1 MFSRFP
7 LIPQHDAMDCG
18 PACVAMIAKYYGRE
32 YPLDYLRKYSYITKE
47 GVSLAGLTEASSTI
61 GLDSMP
67 VRTDYNNLISE
78 HPLPCILYWQNR
90 HFVVLYN
97 IKTNLISGKKF
108 FKIADPAI
116 GYRTVTEEQF
126 DDFWSLGAK
135 KGIAFFLEP
144 TSEFYKKSVPEKRR
158 RNLHFFYQYLKPHKK
173 ELLYLTLCLA
183 ISSLFTL
190 CVPVLTQLLIDK
202 GITLKKVNIVLAIL
216 MAQITLL
223 VGSFVIEII
232 RNWLLL
238 FIAARINILIISDF
252 FKKIM
257 RLPLQFFDTRFLGD
271 FHQRIQDHS
280 RIESFLTSQSLTT
293 FFSLINFWIFF
304 VVLLSYDG
312 MILMTYLG
320 LTIIAIV
327 WSSRF
332 LKARERIDYYRFQ
345 SNALNNES
353 VNEIING
360 IHEIKLNNFEDYKR
374 NEWKKIQVKLFKINM
389 QGLRLN
395 QLQTVGFDLIN
406 QIKNLIVVAIAAN
419 EVVKENITLGA
430 LVSITY
436 IIGQLN
442 NPVTQL
448 LSFFQSYQDAK
459 LSMDRLSEVQ
469 NIANEDADQEVS
481 GTTNSLI
488 SNKRGILIKDLSFSY
503 EGPNSP
509 NVLTDINLF
518 IPHGKTTAIVGNSG
532 SGKTTIM
539 KLLLRFYD
547 VESGH
552 IFIDGKS
559 ITEIAPEKWRSV
571 CGAVLQEGYIFSES
585 IIRNI
590 ATKDLDIDREK
601 LEKAIRI
608 ANIGDFIEGLSQKG
622 NTYIG
627 SKGSG
632 ISTGQRQRIQIARAV
647 YKDPEYIFFDEATSA
662 LDTENEKIIHDNLK
676 AFFQNRT
683 VVIIAH
689 RLSTVKNADQIIV
702 LKEGRIME
710 TGTHESLISK
720 KGRYYHLV
728 KNQLDLG
735 RV

>member
-1 MFSRFP
+1 MFRKFP

-18 PACVAMIAKYYGRE
+18 PACVAMIAKHYGRE
-32 YPLDYLRKYSYITKE
+32 YPIDYLREYSYITRE
-47 GVSLAGLTEASSTI
+47 GVSLGGLSEAATTI
-61 GLDSMP
+61 GFDSMS
-67 VRTDYNNLISE
+67 VRTEYENLISE

-90 HFVVLYN
+90 HFVVLYS
-97 IKTNLISGKKF
+97 IKANLINGKKF
-108 FKIADPAI
+108 FKIADPAV
-116 GYRTVTEEQF
+116 GYRTVTEDQF
-126 DDFWSLGAK
+126 NDFWSLGTK

-144 TSEFYKKSVPEKRR
+144 TPEFYTKTVPEKRR
-158 RNLHFFYQYLKPHKK
+158 KNLQFFFNYLKPHKK
-173 ELLYLTLCLA
+173 ELLYLTLCLT

-190 CVPVLTQLLIDK
+190 CIPVLTQMLIDK
-202 GITLKKVNIVLAIL
+202 GITLKNVNILLAIL
-216 MAQITLL
+216 LAQITLL
-223 VGSFVIEII
+223 IGSFVIEII

-293 FFSLINFWIFF
+293 FFSLINFCIFF
-304 VVLLSYDG
+304 VVLLSYDKT
-312 MILMTYLG
+312 ILITYLG
-320 LTIIAIV
+320 LTIMAIV

-389 QGLRLN
+389 QALRLN
-395 QLQTVGFDLIN
+395 QMQAVGFDLIN
-406 QIKNLIVVAIAAN
+406 QLKNLIVVSIAAY
-419 EVVKENITLGA
+419 EVIKENITLGA
-430 LVSITY
+430 LLSITY

-469 NIANEDADQEVS
+469 NLTNEDAGLEANN
-481 GTTNSLI
+481 TTGSLI
-488 SNKRGILIKDLSFSY
+488 SDRRGILIKDLSFRY
-503 EGPNSP
+503 EGPRSP

-539 KLLLRFYD
+539 KLLLRFYN
-547 VESGH
+547 VESGK

-559 ITEIAPEKWRSV
+559 ITEIAP
-571 CGAVLQEGYIFSES
+571 
-585 IIRNI
+585 
-590 ATKDLDIDREK
+590 
-601 LEKAIRI
+601 
-608 ANIGDFIEGLSQKG
+608 
-622 NTYIG
+622 
-627 SKGSG
+627 
-632 ISTGQRQRIQIARAV
+632 
-647 YKDPEYIFFDEATSA
+647 
-662 LDTENEKIIHDNLK
+662 
-676 AFFQNRT
+676 
-683 VVIIAH
+683 
-689 RLSTVKNADQIIV
+689 
-702 LKEGRIME
+702 
-710 TGTHESLISK
+710 
-720 KGRYYHLV
+720 
-728 KNQLDLG
+728 
-735 RV
+735 

>member
-1 MFSRFP
+1 MFKKFP
-7 LIPQHDAMDCG
+7 LVAQHDAMDCG
-18 PACVAMIAKYYGRE
+18 PACVAMIAKYHGRE
-32 YPLDYLRKYSYITKE
+32 YPLDYLREYSYITRE
-47 GVSLAGLTEASSTI
+47 GVSLGGLTEVATTI
-61 GLDSMP
+61 GFNSMS
-67 VRTDYNNLISE
+67 VRTDYKNLISE

-90 HFVVLYN
+90 HFVVLYS
-97 IKTNLISGKKF
+97 IKTNLINGKKS

-116 GYRTVTEEQF
+116 GYRTVTEDQF
-126 DDFWSLGAK
+126 DDFWSFGVK
-135 KGIAFFLEP
+135 RGIAFFLEP
-144 TSEFYKKSVPEKRR
+144 TPDFYKKSGPEKKR
-158 RNLHFFYQYLKPHKK
+158 RNLRFFFTYLKPHKK

-190 CVPVLTQLLIDK
+190 CVPVLTQLLIDQ
-202 GITLKKVNIVLAIL
+202 GITLKRVNIVLAIL
-216 MAQITLL
+216 LAQITLL
-223 VGSFVIEII
+223 IGSFVIEII

-238 FIAARINILIISDF
+238 FMAARINILIISDF

-293 FFSLINFWIFF
+293 FFSLINFCIFF
-304 VVLLSYDG
+304 VVLLSYNET
-312 MILMTYLG
+312 ILITYLG
-320 LTIIAIV
+320 LTIIAII
-327 WSSRF
+327 WSARF
-332 LKARERIDYYRFQ
+332 LKARERIDYHRFQ
-345 SNALNNES
+345 SNTLNNES

-374 NEWKKIQVKLFKINM
+374 NEWEKIQVKLFKINM
-389 QGLRLN
+389 QALRLN
-395 QLQTVGFDLIN
+395 QMQVVGFDLIN
-406 QIKNLIVVAIAAN
+406 QFKNLIVVAIAAN
-419 EVVKENITLGA
+419 EVIKENITLGA
-430 LVSITY
+430 LLSITY

-469 NIANEDADQEVS
+469 DITNEDADVEAN
-481 GTTNSLI
+481 TNTDYLI
-488 SNKRGILIKDLSFSY
+488 NNKRGILIKDLSFRY
-503 EGPNSP
+503 EGPHSP

-539 KLLLRFYD
+539 KLLLRFYN
-547 VESGH
+547 VEPGK

-559 ITEIAPEKWRSV
+559 INEIAPEQWRSI
-571 CGAVLQEGYIFSES
+571 CGVVLQEGYIFSES

-590 ATKDLDIDREK
+590 ATKDVDIDKEK
-601 LEKAIRI
+601 LEKAITI
-608 ANIGDFIEGLSQKG
+608 ANIDDFIQNLPQKG

-662 LDTENEKIIHDNLK
+662 LDTENEKIIHDNLRS
-676 AFFQNRT
+676 FFQGRT

-702 LKEGRIME
+702 LKEGRVIE
-710 TGTHESLISK
+710 TGTHQSLISK
-720 KGRYYHLV
+720 KGRYYNLV
-728 KNQLDLG
+728 KNQLELE